1 MWNAADVARA
11 CRAGRVCLAGF
22 ALVTLPH
29 SLAEAEYGPRTVFG
43 ANYEQTSNTLS
54 LNGTN
59 EASCNSYGSCM
70 VLFQRAPGQKRLIVQ
85 HVSCDVTTSAN
96 LAIRRV
102 ALWSKGQTLLRR
114 YAYLTPIRT
123 GSISTKTFWN
133 VNSPVMH
140 LIESGERPLVF
151 FDTGF
156 GSDWVAECTIA
167 GKLLQP

>member
-1 MWNAADVARA
+1 MGNAAHVARA
-11 CRAGRVCLAGF
+11 RRICLAGV
-22 ALVTLPH
+22 ALVILSA

-43 ANYEQTSNTLS
+43 ANYQQTSNTLS
-54 LNGTN
+54 LNGAN
-59 EASCNSYGSCM
+59 EASCNGAGSCM
-70 VLFQRAPGQKRLIVQ
+70 VLFQRAPGQRRLIVQ
-85 HVSCDVTTSAN
+85 HVSCDVTTDAN
-96 LAIRRV
+96 LEIRRV
-102 ALWSKGQTLLRR
+102 ALWSRGQTLPRR
-114 YAYLTPIRT
+114 YVYLTPIKT

-167 GKLLQP
+167 GKLQQP